1 MRKKILMLLLSL
13 AALAGAQV
21 LAPSRAE
28 AVKCWTTCC
37 SNSPNTCITCCVG
50 RPCPDLACP

>member
-1 MRKKILMLLLSL
+1 MRKKLALLAFALSAV
-13 AALAGAQV
+13 AATMT
-21 LAPSRAE
+21 LAPAPAE

-37 SNSPNTCITCCVG
+37 SGSTRCITCCVG